1 MENRPSHSPSSGA
14 PLAEGVAAKLVARRR
29 RVRAIRTRVA
39 GLSVATLMATSGV
52 VVVQMV
58 TGNDPALA
66 KTHPNS
72 DATTAAETTAAA
84 SAGAGATTSDAR
96 TTTSRT
102 AEHRTRRRS
111 SGASRR
117 AAATPTTVTTSAS

>member
-66 KTHPNS
+66 KTHPSS
-72 DATTAAETTAAA
+72 DATTAAETTTAA
-84 SAGAGATTSDAR
+84 SAGATTSDAR

>member
-1 MENRPSHSPSSGA
+1 MDNRPQRSPDFRDTPSEA
-14 PLAEGVAAKLVARRR
+14 IAAKLAARRR

-52 VVVQMV
+52 VVVQLV

-66 KTHPNS
+66 KAHTSS
-72 DATTAAETTAAA
+72 DVTSVAHATTGTTA
-84 SAGAGATTSDAR
+84 STGTTTSDPR

-102 AEHRTRRRS
+102 RAHTTRRRAS
-111 SGASRR
+111 SSSKR
-117 AAATPTTVTTSAS
+117 AASTPTTVKTSAS